1 MHTERRR
8 LLYLRFRKACNH
20 LVWICSWHHSNRQW
34 RRVYPYE
41 KTKRIHPFDS
51 LCAEL
56 HITHKLIR
64 PRTPCTMAKWS
75 VVTATIRNDS
85 TITLVFTPTKICK
98 SRWSGICIAP
108 ITFRWLFLDGNLP
121 IKSSGKWKPL
131 DFSDFSRATPSLRQ
145 KNQFSIDKTLSL
157 FPVSHH
163 WQTNNHKYCVSVQ

>member
-1 MHTERRR
+1 MLLTSFKQTMAESLPIRKKQSAFIR
-8 LLYLRFRKACNH
+8 LTACAQNCILPISLFAREH
-20 LVWICSWHHSNRQW
+20 LG
-34 RRVYPYE
+34 
-41 KTKRIHPFDS
+41 
-51 LCAEL
+51 
-56 HITHKLIR
+56 
-64 PRTPCTMAKWS
+64 TMAKWS

-163 WQTNNHKYCVSVQ
+163 WQTNKEKNRHGANVALQ